1 MNKIGFFLFLLCT
14 PQLAFAALKIGVWKE
29 NITPTL
35 SERSTSCMGGYGLPL
50 TNPRCDIAE
59 AHDYLSLR
67 TLYMAYNNTQFS
79 LIVFDTTGV
88 GDTIIND
95 IKQRVSMLTDKVDVE
110 NLVIAATHTH
120 AGLDYQGIWGGIGS
134 EYRNRIVDIAAR
146 SIIQAQSTAQGV
158 KIFAAQTQVPI
169 SNRRGWDIV
178 DDSVTTLFFDN
189 RKTEQAIAT
198 LVNLSAHPTILD
210 GNNTQYSSD
219 YIDSLR
225 TNIERKRGGMVI
237 FVNGILGD
245 AQFNTTERT
254 VEKAKDIGNLVANAV
269 LESEKAKQSVLGELN
284 VSTMTFTHPVTS
296 TAILQLEQNGVLDIN
311 LDDKDQITVDLKY
324 VQIGKN
330 TSLLTFPGEALS
342 RLGLPIKRNMNGKYN
357 LFMGLTNASYGYF
370 IPSDEFGQIPG
381 RNTEERFSMDK
392 YAADEIKKVI
402 NLGIKHQS
410 CVQKE

>member
-1 MNKIGFFLFLLCT
+1 MKTLSFIFVLLCT

-50 TNPRCDIAE
+50 TNPRCDITD

-67 TLYMAYNNTQFS
+67 ALYMANNDTQFS

-88 GDTIIND
+88 GDALIND
-95 IKQRVSMLTDKVDVE
+95 IRQRVSMLTNKVDVD

-120 AGLDYQGIWGGIGS
+120 AGLDYQGIWGGIGI

-146 SIIQAQSTAQGV
+146 AIIQAQSTAQGV
-158 KIFAAQTQVPI
+158 KLFAAQTQVPV
-169 SNRRGWDIV
+169 SNRRGWGIV

-189 RKTEQAIAT
+189 RKTDQPIAT

-210 GNNTQYSSD
+210 GNNIQYSSD

-225 TNIERKRGGMVI
+225 TNIERKRGGIVI

-245 AQFNTTERT
+245 AQFSTTERT
-254 VEKAKDIGNLVANAV
+254 IEKANEIGKLVANTI
-269 LESEKAKQSVLGELN
+269 LESEKAKQRVLGTLN
-284 VSTMTFTHPVTS
+284 VSTITFTHPVS
-296 TAILQLEQNGVLDIN
+296 NTAILQLQQNGVLDVN
-311 LDDKDQITVDLKY
+311 LDDKNQISVDLKY
-324 VQIGKN
+324 VQIGKY

-342 RLGLPIKRNMNGKYN
+342 RLGLPIKDNMKGKYH
-357 LFMGLTNASYGYF
+357 LFIGLANASYGYF

-381 RNTEERFSMDK
+381 RNTEERFSMSK
-392 YAADEIKKVI
+392 YAGDNIKRI
-402 NLGIKHQS
+402 IDSSIK
-410 CVQKE
+410 